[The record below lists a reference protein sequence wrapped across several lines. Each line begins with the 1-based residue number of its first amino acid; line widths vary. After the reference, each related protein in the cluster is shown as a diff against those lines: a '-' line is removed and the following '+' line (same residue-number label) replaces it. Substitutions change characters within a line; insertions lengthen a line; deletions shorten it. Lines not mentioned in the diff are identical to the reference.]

1 MQGSPTRWRGFWQQ
15 QGWGRQPMRGL
26 VLRFSADRIEG
37 EGSDVIGPFTF
48 QGQFRGDGSVV
59 LVKQYIGR
67 HQVLYRGQYDGE
79 GTIFG
84 EWSIGEYWR
93 GPFVLHRDRERL
105 VEEELGARVPE
116 SDAELVEVGQAG
128 GRMG

>member
-1 MQGSPTRWRGFWQQ
+1 
-15 QGWGRQPMRGL
+15 MRGL

-37 EGSDVIGPFTF
+37 EGSDVIGPLTF
-48 QGQFRGDGSVV
+48 QGQFRGGGSVV
-59 LVKQYIGR
+59 LVKQNLRR

-84 EWSIGEYWR
+84 GWSIGEYWR

-105 VEEELGARVPE
+105 AEEELRA
-116 SDAELVEVGQAG
+116 
-128 GRMG
+128 